1 MGYYTIRIYP
11 SRQDTTTIVT
21 EFRNLI
27 YNRLP
32 MGMRASGDIF
42 QAKLDE
48 LLGDIK
54 AVKTYIDNILV
65 LSKDWFRNHI
75 EKLIMI
81 FGRLCAAGLK
91 VNTPKCSFGL
101 KEITYLG
108 YVMTREVVEPDSKK
122 VQGIMD
128 TRRLAT
134 TTEAPALIG
143 MVQYYRDIWTR
154 RSHVLAPLKEADNG
168 PKGRRILWNDA
179 LESYFKELKCMGSA
193 DKLLSYPDWKLP

>member
-65 LSKDWFRNHI
+65 LSKDWFRNQI